1 VKAINS
7 PFKDKKM
14 KYYLDITLLPE
25 ADITLGFIWQKVYQ
39 QIHIALVDNK
49 VRENESAIAVAF
61 PLYGEHAF
69 PLGNKLRLL
78 ATEES
83 QLTQLNINRWLTR
96 FEDYVH
102 IKSIKS
108 VPANVTYAA
117 FVRQQ
122 VKGEARIEKD
132 MLSKAQRWS
141 KKSGKSLDA
150 CLSELEKS
158 KPKANNNAPFIW
170 LESQETKQRD
180 LASSRKFPLFIKK
193 VGLIDQQT
201 GVLNCYGLSANHN
214 HKEKLVSIP
223 QF

>member
-1 VKAINS
+1 
-7 PFKDKKM
+7 M

-39 QIHIALVDNK
+39 QVHIALVDNK
-49 VRENESAIAVAF
+49 VANNESAIAISF
-61 PLYGEHAF
+61 PRYNAEKSAEQAF
-69 PLGNKLRLL
+69 PLGNQLRLL
-78 ATEES
+78 ANAES
-83 QLTQLNINRWLTR
+83 QLTELNIAKWLNR

-102 IKSIKS
+102 IKSIKP
-108 VPANVTYAA
+108 VPEKVTHAS
-117 FVRQQ
+117 FVRVQ

-141 KKSGKSLDA
+141 KKSGQPLDI
-150 CLSELEKS
+150 CLVELEKS

-180 LASSRKFPLFIKK
+180 LASSRKFPLFINK
-193 VGLIDQQT
+193 VGVAEQQF
-201 GVLNCYGLSANHN
+201 GKFNCYGLSVNHN
-214 HKEKLVSIP
+214 HKEKLASIP

>member
-1 VKAINS
+1 
-7 PFKDKKM
+7 M

-39 QIHIALVDNK
+39 QVHIALVDNK
-49 VRENESAIAVAF
+49 VSDNESAIAVSF
-61 PLYGEHAF
+61 PRYSAEKRTEQAF
-69 PLGNKLRLL
+69 PLGNQLRLL
-78 ATEES
+78 ANAES
-83 QLTQLNINRWLTR
+83 QLTKLNIAKWLNR

-102 IKSIKS
+102 IKSIKP
-108 VPANVTYAA
+108 VPEKVAHAS
-117 FVRQQ
+117 FVRVQ

-141 KKSGKSLDA
+141 EKSGQPLDI
-150 CLSELEKS
+150 CLAELEKS
-158 KPKANNNAPFIW
+158 KPKANSNAPFIW

-193 VGLIDQQT
+193 VDVAEQQF
-201 GVLNCYGLSANHN
+201 GKFNCYGLSVNHN
-214 HKEKLVSIP
+214 HKEKLASIP

>member
-1 VKAINS
+1 
-7 PFKDKKM
+7 M

-39 QIHIALVDNK
+39 QVHIALVDNK
-49 VRENESAIAVAF
+49 VADNESAIAVSF
-61 PLYGEHAF
+61 PRYNAEKSAEQAF
-69 PLGNKLRLL
+69 PLGNQLRLL
-78 ATEES
+78 ADAET
-83 QLTQLNINRWLTR
+83 QLTELNIAKWLNR

-102 IKSIKS
+102 IKSIKP
-108 VPANVTYAA
+108 VPDKVTHAS
-117 FVRQQ
+117 FVRVQ

-141 KKSGKSLDA
+141 EKSGQPLDI
-150 CLSELEKS
+150 CLAQLEKS
-158 KPKANNNAPFIW
+158 KPKANSNAPFIW

-193 VGLIDQQT
+193 IEVTEEQIGT
-201 GVLNCYGLSANHN
+201 FNCYGLSTNHN
-214 HKEKLVSIP
+214 NKEKLVSIP